1 MNKASFRLAFMAV
14 LASTFSGCASPMKM
28 FAKKTPGWEE
38 FKAQHQAE
46 QNRVAGSQATRSGS
60 AEVSELLHQGHAA
73 YQQGNIQEAQSK
85 YAAVV
90 QRQPSHPV
98 ANHRL
103 GVIADRQQ
111 DYLTAQRHY
120 FAALNSSPND
130 PNLLNDIGYS
140 FLLQSRYAEAENYLQ
155 GALQKNPKQS
165 NALNNLGLLYA
176 KQGQP
181 DRALAMFRMT
191 NSEAEAQAKLAR
203 LMPGGMNAAPPANTM
218 MAQQGWPPSS
228 VAAPN
233 SPNSYNSNPYN
244 VAPTNP
250 AFGMNAGQSFANPNH
265 SAGAFGQPPLTS
277 PNIANNGWTPPG
289 QSLPD
294 NSSPIAQTSGV
305 NDPNMPESTRR
316 LLEQMESARLKAIS
330 DREIRD
336 NAERQRQEMA
346 KRQLRDEELRRA
358 NGLPPNTPPRV
369 VQSLGEADGRP
380 NITNPIYSQPSY
392 ASRWNGAPNSALP
405 NSSTPIELGPAPSA
419 NGPHSMRRQTPLD
432 GTTGLSANASPYPMP
447 NVVPNPMPEPMPNV
461 VPNSEP
467 IPNAYYGSVPPTGAD
482 SPLDA
487 LPNWPP
493 NGSLPAM
500 PPNRSG
506 ANSSLTQ
513 PPTNNAAW
521 PNGYPPGTDDDPAR
535 AASRLG
541 MNAGPG
547 NLFPITPS
555 PNSGVPNGVNSFNNP
570 TPPNGIS
577 PTTPPNG
584 SANPNRPGF
593 GVPTNE
599 PPAGTFGAGNF
610 STSSNSRTP
619 TPDSQGR
626 RVAQDQLPPSE
637 WYQTP
642 GRFGASPTGTMQI
655 QPASST
661 TNRGVGQALIG
672 QFGTQTSAT
681 TETRQQTNNEDRWEY
696 GAVPG
701 TQSAQ
706 TSTPSMQGYLA
717 TPTGEN
723 SLNEYERMI
732 QQHNAETNRIRQQ
745 LDEQR
750 QLPNSENFRRN
761 RTPSQT
767 GTNTGLGT
775 RP

>member
-1 MNKASFRLAFMAV
+1 MNKASFRVAFMAV

-28 FAKKTPGWEE
+28 FAKKAPGWEE
-38 FKAQHQAE
+38 FKAQHQTE
-46 QNRVAGSQATRSGS
+46 PNRVAGNQGTRGGS

-90 QRQPSHPV
+90 QRQPNHPV

-140 FLLQSRYAEAENYLQ
+140 FLLQSRYPEAENYLQ

-165 NALNNLGLLYA
+165 NAINNLGLLYA

-203 LMPGGMNAAPPANTM
+203 LMPSGLNAAPPATTM
-218 MAQQGWPPSS
+218 MAQQGWPPQNVPPMS
-228 VAAPN
+228 AAPN
-233 SPNSYNSNPYN
+233 NGTFDQSPMS
-244 VAPTNP
+244 
-250 AFGMNAGQSFANPNH
+250 
-265 SAGAFGQPPLTS
+265 S
-277 PNIANNGWTPPG
+277 PNNGWTPPD
-289 QSLPD
+289 QMPPN
-294 NSSPIAQTSGV
+294 NSSAIAQAGGV
-305 NDPNMPESTRR
+305 HDPNMPESTRR
-316 LLEQMESARLKAIS
+316 ILEQMASIRQKAESERQ
-330 DREIRD
+330 IRD
-336 NAERQRQEMA
+336 NAERQRQEML
-346 KRQLRDEELRRA
+346 KRQLRDEELARA
-358 NGLPPNTPPRV
+358 SGLPPNVPPRV

-380 NITNPIYSQPSY
+380 NITNPIYSQPSP
-392 ASRWNGAPNSALP
+392 ANRWNGAPGSAP
-405 NSSTPIELGPAPSA
+405 PSSNAPIEIG
-419 NGPHSMRRQTPLD
+419 
-432 GTTGLSANASPYPMP
+432 PMP
-447 NVVPNPMPEPMPNV
+447 NAYGPNQTPWQATPDNQRPPNGTARPPANSFPDSMPNAVPNTNPEPMPNT
-461 VPNSEP
+461 
-467 IPNAYYGSVPPTGAD
+467 NADVHRGSVPPTGIG

-487 LPNWPP
+487 MPNWPP
-493 NGSLPAM
+493 HGSPPAM
-500 PPNRSG
+500 NPNNPG
-506 ANSSLTQ
+506 AASSATQ
-513 PPTNNAAW
+513 PPPNTAW
-521 PNGYPPGTDDDPAR
+521 PNGYPPGWVDDPAR

-547 NLFPITPS
+547 SLFPITPN
-555 PNSGVPNGVNSFNNP
+555 PNSGVPSAPNSFNGT
-570 TPPNGIS
+570 TPSNGVS
-577 PTTPPNG
+577 PTTPPNWP
-584 SANPNRPGF
+584 ANPNRPGY
-593 GVPTNE
+593 GSPVNE

-619 TPDSQGR
+619 ATDSQGR

-642 GRFGASPTGTMQI
+642 GRFGAPSTGAMQI
-655 QPASST
+655 QPASAT
-661 TNRGVGQALIG
+661 TNRGVGQALID
-672 QFGTQTSAT
+672 QYGTQTFPSPDPRQTAT
-681 TETRQQTNNEDRWEY
+681 DTERASTRANIPDRFSSNDRWER
-696 GAVPG
+696 GAIPG

-706 TSTPSMQGYLA
+706 TSTPSMQGHLA

-732 QQHNAETNRIRQQ
+732 QQHNAETSRIRQQ

-761 RTPSQT
+761 QTPSPT
-767 GTNTGLGT
+767 GTNTGLSA